1 MLTHI
6 FDTLTAD
13 IADDAAKKRVTVECF
28 AVTPLSTNLY
38 LQEAKGLALALH
50 IKGVQF
56 VDDDEADGLGM
67 VPVVPIPLRHQN
79 ITGELSADGLEPAVG
94 PINFRIRSK
103 IFLQSGKNCKIQQGN
118 WLAPL
123 LVTQEIERATA
134 SGEEPQFSHLRTM
147 ARRFNRRAAERE
159 KKATT
164 STTSAHPGAATINGK
179 RRVDGASS
187 AEEGEV
193 SDGGESHAS
202 SSMSKLARQT
212 GGFDL
217 R

>member
-1 MLTHI
+1 M
-6 FDTLTAD
+6 DD
-13 IADDAAKKRVTVECF
+13 DDADGF
-28 AVTPLSTNLY
+28 
-38 LQEAKGLALALH
+38 GLA
-50 IKGVQF
+50 
-56 VDDDEADGLGM
+56 
-67 VPVVPIPLRHQN
+67 PVVPIPLRHQN

-123 LVTQEIERATA
+123 LVTQEIDRATA

-159 KKATT
+159 KKATA
-164 STTSAHPGAATINGK
+164 STLVAHPGAAKINGK
-179 RRVDGASS
+179 RRVVDGASS

-202 SSMSKLARQT
+202 SSVSKLARQT